1 VRFSVFLVL
10 LAIAPAAWCQAAGQD
25 EERSPLDLIES
36 CSDSADEE
44 TVGLTALEEECPGL
58 TRALEQSGYLPLL
71 STVERDALDAYD
83 LSDLL
88 GVDDWYA
95 EDDSEQ
101 DAAAREL
108 DVGTLGPILDSLR
121 TQAPERPL
129 SWFERFKRWLRS
141 MAERQQG
148 DSDSW
153 LSRWLDNAELTEKV
167 AITILYIALALILAL
182 TILVIV
188 NELRAAGV
196 FRQRLANEADSFASS
211 KAAPEEDATV
221 DLDSLPVDRKA
232 SMLLRMLVT
241 TLVQSGRLRTER
253 SLTHRE
259 LSARAA
265 FDDAAQRESFQRVAA
280 LAERTVYG
288 SHEVSPS
295 EVEPI
300 VAAARALDAQLRGAS
315 A

>member
-1 VRFSVFLVL
+1 MRLSVFLVL

-36 CSDSADEE
+36 CSDAAGDD
-44 TVGLTALEEECPGL
+44 TTGLTALEEKCPGL
-58 TRALEQSGYLPLL
+58 TNALEQSGYLPLL
-71 STVERDALDAYD
+71 STAQRDTLDSYD

-88 GVDDWYA
+88 AVDDWYA
-95 EDDSEQ
+95 EDDS
-101 DAAAREL
+101 AADEL

-121 TQAPERPL
+121 AQEPERPL
-129 SWFERFKRWLRS
+129 TWFERFKRWLRS

-148 DSDSW
+148 DSDNW
-153 LSRWLDNAELTEKV
+153 LTRWLENTKLGDKV
-167 AITILYIALALILAL
+167 AIILLYGALGVILAL

-196 FRQRLANEADSFASS
+196 FRQRPASDADSVASGT
-211 KAAPEEDATV
+211 AAVEDDAAV

-259 LSARAA
+259 LSARAT
-265 FDDAAQRESFQRVAA
+265 FDDAGQRESFQRVAA

-288 SHEVSPS
+288 SHEAPPS

-300 VAAARALDAQLRGAS
+300 VAAARALDAQLRGA
-315 A
+315 AA

>member
-25 EERSPLDLIES
+25 EQRSALDLIES
-36 CSDSADEE
+36 CSDSAEEE
-44 TVGLTALEEECPGL
+44 TVGLTALEAECPGL

-71 STVERDALDAYD
+71 STSMRNTLDVYD
-83 LSDLL
+83 LSDVL
-88 GVDDWYA
+88 GVDDRYG
-95 EDDSEQ
+95 EDSEQ
-101 DAAAREL
+101 GSAAREL
-108 DVGTLGPILDSLR
+108 DVSTLGPILDSLR
-121 TQAPERPL
+121 AQEPERPL
-129 SWFERFKRWLRS
+129 TWFERFKRWLRS
-141 MAERQQG
+141 MVERQQG
-148 DSDSW
+148 DSDNW
-153 LSRWLDNAELTEKV
+153 LSRWIENAKVTDKV
-167 AITILYIALALILAL
+167 AIILMFSALAVILAL

-196 FRQRLANEADSFASS
+196 FRRRLAHEADSAASS
-211 KAAPEEDATV
+211 KAVPGEDAAV
-221 DLDSLPVDRKA
+221 DLDSLPADRKA
-232 SMLLRMLVT
+232 SMLLRMLVR

-259 LSARAA
+259 LSARAT
-265 FDDAAQRESFQRVAA
+265 FDDAGQRESFQRVAA

-288 SHEVSPS
+288 SQEVAPS

-300 VAAARALDAQLRGAS
+300 VAAARALDAQLRGAT

>member
-1 VRFSVFLVL
+1 MRFIVLLVL
-10 LAIAPAAWCQAAGQD
+10 LAFAPAAWCQAAGQD
-25 EERSPLDLIES
+25 EERSPLDVIER

-44 TVGLTALEEECPGL
+44 STGLTALEEECPGL

-88 GVDDWYA
+88 QVDSRYA
-95 EDDSEQ
+95 EQGS
-101 DAAAREL
+101 AREL
-108 DVGTLGPILDSLR
+108 NVGSLGPILESLR
-121 TQAPERPL
+121 AQEPERPL
-129 SWFERFKRWLRS
+129 GWFERFKRWLRS
-141 MAERQQG
+141 MADRQQR
-148 DSDSW
+148 DPDNW
-153 LSRWLDNAELTEKV
+153 LSRWLDQAQVTEAV
-167 AITILYIALALILAL
+167 ATTILFVALALILGM
-182 TILVIV
+182 TILVIL

-196 FRQRLANEADSFASS
+196 FRQRSAKEAGSIPGSAV
-211 KAAPEEDATV
+211 APADDAI
-221 DLDSLPVDRKA
+221 DLDALPVDRKA

-259 LSARAA
+259 LCARAT
-265 FDDAAQRESFQRVAA
+265 FDDAGQRESFQRVAA
-280 LAERTVYG
+280 FAERTVYG
-288 SHEVSPS
+288 SHDVSTT

>member
-1 VRFSVFLVL
+1 VRLVALLVL
-10 LAIAPAAWCQAAGQD
+10 LAAAPAAWCQAAGQY
-25 EERSPLDLIES
+25 EERSALDVIGD

-44 TVGLTALEEECPGL
+44 TVGLTALEAECRGL

-71 STVERDALDAYD
+71 STSLREELDAYD

-88 GVDDWYA
+88 TVDDWYA
-95 EDDSEQ
+95 QHDP
-101 DAAAREL
+101 AASAP
-108 DVGTLGPILDSLR
+108 DPAALGPILESLR
-121 TQAPERPL
+121 AQQPERPL
-129 SWFERFKRWLRS
+129 TWFERFKRWLRS
-141 MAERQQG
+141 MADRQQR
-148 DSDSW
+148 D
-153 LSRWLDNAELTEKV
+153 EVV
-167 AITILYIALALILAL
+167 ATTVLFVALALILVL

-196 FRQRLANEADSFASS
+196 FGKRLSSEREGIATSTTTAADD
-211 KAAPEEDATV
+211 AAV
-221 DLDSLPVDRKA
+221 DVDSLPADRKA

-259 LSARAA
+259 LCARAN
-265 FDDAAQRESFQRVAA
+265 FDDAEQRESFKRVAT

-288 SHEVSPS
+288 STEVAAS

-300 VAAARALDAQLRGAS
+300 VTAARALDAQLRGAT

>member
-10 LAIAPAAWCQAAGQD
+10 LAIAPVAWCQAAGQD
-25 EERSPLDLIES
+25 EERSALDLIES

-58 TRALEQSGYLPLL
+58 TRALEQSGNLPLL
-71 STVERDALDAYD
+71 STSQRDALDVYD
-83 LSDLL
+83 LSDVLE
-88 GVDDWYA
+88 VDDWYGQ
-95 EDDSEQ
+95 D
-101 DAAAREL
+101 DAAARKL
-108 DVGTLGPILDSLR
+108 DIGTLGPILDSLR
-121 TQAPERPL
+121 AQEPERPL
-129 SWFERFKRWLRS
+129 TWFERFKRWLRS
-141 MAERQQG
+141 MVERQQG
-148 DSDSW
+148 DSDNW
-153 LSRWLDNAELTEKV
+153 LSRWIENTKVTDKV
-167 AITILYIALALILAL
+167 AIIILFSTLAVILAL

-196 FRQRLANEADSFASS
+196 FRRRLASEADSAASS
-211 KAAPEEDATV
+211 RAAREEEAAV
-221 DLDSLPVDRKA
+221 DLDSLPADRKA

-241 TLVQSGRLRTER
+241 TLVQSGRLRAER

-259 LSARAA
+259 LSARAT
-265 FDDAAQRESFQRVAA
+265 FDDAGQRESFQRVAA

-300 VAAARALDAQLRGAS
+300 VAAARALNAQLRGAP

>member
-1 VRFSVFLVL
+1 VRFIALLIL
-10 LAIAPAAWCQAAGQD
+10 LAAVPAACEAAGQD
-25 EERSPLDLIES
+25 EERSPLDVIGD
-36 CSDSADEE
+36 CSDSADQE
-44 TVGLTALEEECPGL
+44 TAGLTDLEEECPGL

-71 STVERDALDAYD
+71 STSLRDELDVYD

-88 GVDDWYA
+88 TVDDWYA
-95 EDDSEQ
+95 EQDS
-101 DAAAREL
+101 AAGEP
-108 DVGTLGPILDSLR
+108 DVAALGPILDSLR
-121 TQAPERPL
+121 AQQPERPL

-141 MAERQQG
+141 MADQQQER

-153 LSRWLDNAELTEKV
+153 LSRWLDKTHVTETV
-167 AITILYIALALILAL
+167 ATTILFAALAVILVL
-182 TILVIV
+182 TVLVIV

-196 FRQRLANEADSFASS
+196 FRKRLAVETEGGAASR
-211 KAAPEEDATV
+211 ATLVDDATV
-221 DLDSLPVDRKA
+221 DVDSLPADRIA

-241 TLVQSGRLRTER
+241 TLVQSGRLRAER

-259 LSARAA
+259 LCARAK
-265 FDDAAQRESFQRVAA
+265 FDDAGQRESFQRVAS

-288 SHEVSPS
+288 SSEVAAS

-300 VAAARALDAQLRGAS
+300 VTVARALDAQLRGAP

>member
-1 VRFSVFLVL
+1 MRFIVLLVL
-10 LAIAPAAWCQAAGQD
+10 LAAAPAAWCQAAGQH
-25 EERSPLDLIES
+25 EERSPLDVIEQ

-44 TVGLTALEEECPGL
+44 SVGLTALEEECPGL

-71 STVERDALDAYD
+71 STSLREELDVFD
-83 LSDLL
+83 LSDLQL
-88 GVDDWYA
+88 VDDWYA
-95 EDDSEQ
+95 EQ
-101 DAAAREL
+101 DPAARKL
-108 DVGTLGPILDSLR
+108 DVGALGPILDSLR
-121 TQAPERPL
+121 AQEPERPL

-141 MAERQQG
+141 MADRQEG
-148 DSDSW
+148 DSDNW
-153 LSRWLDNAELTEKV
+153 LSRWLDRVKVTE
-167 AITILYIALALILAL
+167 AAATIALFAALALILGL

-196 FRQRLANEADSFASS
+196 FRQRPTTDVDIIAGGPAAAAD
-211 KAAPEEDATV
+211 DATV
-221 DLDSLPVDRKA
+221 DIDTLPVDRKV
-232 SMLLRMLVT
+232 SILLRRLVV

-259 LSARAA
+259 LSARAT
-265 FDDAAQRESFQRVAA
+265 FDDAGQRESFQRVAA

-288 SHEVSPS
+288 GGEVSAM

-300 VAAARALDAQLRGAS
+300 IAAARALDVQLRGAS

>member
-10 LAIAPAAWCQAAGQD
+10 LAVAPAAWCQAAGQD
-25 EERSPLDLIES
+25 EERSPLDVIER

-44 TVGLTALEEECPGL
+44 STGLTALEEECPGL

-88 GVDDWYA
+88 QVDSRYA
-95 EDDSEQ
+95 EQGS
-101 DAAAREL
+101 AREL
-108 DVGTLGPILDSLR
+108 NVGSLGPILESLR
-121 TQAPERPL
+121 AQEPERPL
-129 SWFERFKRWLRS
+129 GWFERFKRWLRS
-141 MAERQQG
+141 MADRQQR
-148 DSDSW
+148 DPDNW
-153 LSRWLDNAELTEKV
+153 LSRWLDQAQVTEAV
-167 AITILYIALALILAL
+167 ATTILFVALALILGM
-182 TILVIV
+182 TILVIL

-196 FRQRLANEADSFASS
+196 FRQRSAKEAGSIPGSAV
-211 KAAPEEDATV
+211 APADDAI
-221 DLDSLPVDRKA
+221 DLDALPVDRKA

-259 LSARAA
+259 LCARAT
-265 FDDAAQRESFQRVAA
+265 FDDAGQRESFQRVAA
-280 LAERTVYG
+280 FAERTVYG
-288 SHEVSPS
+288 SHDVSTT

>member
-1 VRFSVFLVL
+1 VRLVALLVL
-10 LAIAPAAWCQAAGQD
+10 LAAAPAAGCQAAGQD
-25 EERSPLDLIES
+25 EERSALDVIGD

-44 TVGLTALEEECPGL
+44 TVGLTPLEAECRGL

-71 STVERDALDAYD
+71 STSLREELDAYD

-88 GVDDWYA
+88 TVDDWYA
-95 EDDSEQ
+95 QHDP
-101 DAAAREL
+101 AASAP
-108 DVGTLGPILDSLR
+108 DPAALGPILESLR
-121 TQAPERPL
+121 AQQPERPL
-129 SWFERFKRWLRS
+129 TWFERFKRWLRS
-141 MAERQQG
+141 MADRQQR
-148 DSDSW
+148 DSDNW
-153 LSRWLDNAELTEKV
+153 LSRWLEKRQLTEVV
-167 AITILYIALALILAL
+167 ATTVLFVALALILVL

-196 FRQRLANEADSFASS
+196 FGKRLSSEREGIATSTTTAADD
-211 KAAPEEDATV
+211 AAV
-221 DLDSLPVDRKA
+221 DVDSLPADRKA

-259 LSARAA
+259 LCARAN
-265 FDDAAQRESFQRVAA
+265 FDDAEQRESFKRVAT

-288 SHEVSPS
+288 STEVAAS

-300 VAAARALDAQLRGAS
+300 VTAARALDAQLRGAT